1 MLLRDNPYFAI
12 LCLTAVISGCVAF
25 TAWIRRESAP
35 ATRPFTGLMVAIAA
49 YASSAAIGAASS
61 SSQSTIFWATLE
73 TVCSSAV
80 TALFFTFT
88 LHFTQRRAWLT
99 RRRRGTLWAIPIFNM
114 VLVLTNP
121 WHHGVWTHFTTMPEG
136 LLKSPVLVFHH
147 GPGYLWL
154 AAWFYVYVLTGTL
167 MVARE
172 ALGPSTLY
180 RQQANTVIVSTLP
193 PIIGGTIQMLE
204 LKPPEVNLLPMSF
217 LLTGLIYFTS
227 LFRFRLF
234 DLRPVARDTLIENMA
249 DGVLVIDHQG
259 RVIDMNPAAWHF
271 SQRQPTL
278 PSGSERPYT
287 TNNRLIGQP
296 IDVVLSQW
304 PALIPHCQKELHS
317 TGNTEVLVSMT
328 HHLPRHINLRFN
340 PLRQN
345 SNHRPFLLT
354 RTGQP
359 SREDNGQHVGT
370 LLVIR
375 DMTEQYQTQF
385 ELKQSNEILEQ
396 RLSKIEALQGQLKE
410 QAIRDDLTK
419 LFNRRYFEEALQA
432 EMTKARRA
440 KTPLAVILVDIDH
453 FKRVND
459 TYGHQAGDLALQIF
473 SNLIREHLRASDIA
487 CRYGGE
493 EFILALPNTTLGK
506 AYERAE
512 QLRIAFKETAIQY
525 KGRVIQSTISGGV
538 GAFPEYEG
546 SQDGMISAV
555 DKALYAAKEDGRDRI
570 YKIRLDNTPQRLQQH
585 QPASRQPSLP

>member
-1 MLLRDNPYFAI
+1 MLLRENPYFAI

-49 YASSAAIGAASS
+49 YASLAAIGAASS
-61 SSQSTIFWATLE
+61 SLRSSIFWATLE

-99 RRRRGTLWAIPIFNM
+99 RRRRIALWAIPIFNM

-121 WHHGVWTHFTTMPEG
+121 WHHSVWTHFTTMPEG
-136 LLKSPVLVFHH
+136 LLRSPVIVFHH

-204 LKPPEVNLLPMSF
+204 LRPPEINLLPMSF

-249 DGVLVIDHQG
+249 DGVLVVDYQG
-259 RVIDMNPAAWHF
+259 RVIDLNPAAWHF
-271 SQRQPTL
+271 TQRQHTHTTNLAP
-278 PSGSERPYT
+278 PDAPYDP
-287 TNNRLIGQP
+287 NNRLIGQP
-296 IDVVLSQW
+296 IDIVLSQW
-304 PALIPHCQKELHS
+304 PELIPHCQKELHS
-317 TGNTEVLVSMT
+317 TGNTEVLVSIDQ
-328 HHLPRHINLRFN
+328 HPPRHINLRFN
-340 PLRQN
+340 ALQQAQDNNQRL
-345 SNHRPFLLT
+345 FLH
-354 RTGQP
+354 TGTGP
-359 SREDNGQHVGT
+359 NTTGPNTTGPNTGT

-385 ELKQSNEILEQ
+385 QLKQSNEILEQ

-410 QAIRDDLTK
+410 QAITMTSPSYSTVGILKK
-419 LFNRRYFEEALQA
+419 L
-432 EMTKARRA
+432 
-440 KTPLAVILVDIDH
+440 
-453 FKRVND
+453 
-459 TYGHQAGDLALQIF
+459 
-473 SNLIREHLRASDIA
+473 
-487 CRYGGE
+487 CRQ
-493 EFILALPNTTLGK
+493 K
-506 AYERAE
+506 
-512 QLRIAFKETAIQY
+512 
-525 KGRVIQSTISGGV
+525 
-538 GAFPEYEG
+538 
-546 SQDGMISAV
+546 
-555 DKALYAAKEDGRDRI
+555 
-570 YKIRLDNTPQRLQQH
+570 
-585 QPASRQPSLP
+585 